1 MRYLNIIYT
10 LYRFNCSSE
19 SLNSAPIVN
28 IERTFQPIST
38 CVFFLF
44 FRKMLAAGSSEPWP
58 QILYKLSKERE
69 LRVDAMLQYFGPLL
83 KWLKSYR
90 KEMKYPIG
98 WKTTET
104 FTKRSQAAL
113 KEVDKPIILTN
124 SSKMGLSYLRAVAKA
139 SNANNPLT
147 GDKSNKSKQMLDD
160 FKTLS
165 SISSETGLKSS
176 MANTQSRS
184 ILGPLGQAK
193 SSILTRPVFMPS
205 TGKEPLT
212 LVGKLDSNNAKVG
225 NSPT

>member
-1 MRYLNIIYT
+1 
-10 LYRFNCSSE
+10 
-19 SLNSAPIVN
+19 
-28 IERTFQPIST
+28 
-38 CVFFLF
+38 
-44 FRKMLAAGSSEPWP
+44 MLAAGSSEPWP

-98 WKTTET
+98 WKTAET

-139 SNANNPLT
+139 SNANNLLT
-147 GDKSNKSKQMLDD
+147 GNKSNKSKQMLED

-165 SISSETGLKSS
+165 SINSQPGLKSN
-176 MANTQSRS
+176 MVNTRSRS

-193 SSILTRPVFMPS
+193 SSILTRPVFVPS

-212 LVGKLDSNNAKVG
+212 LVRKPDNNNAKVG